1 MPKKS
6 KESKK
11 KRETKTDKKRRR
23 KIAKLD
29 KERAEKIK
37 KERQAL
43 NDKIKKIIPARV
55 GARSRANITEVVA
68 PSGSRGGVGSYKPRR
83 TPQQIKREKEKEA
96 RRILG
101 VKKAEKEIEQL
112 EEPVQRARAV
122 RYNQTVR
129 TPIGGFTGLR
139 EGYGIQSNPN
149 KKLEEKIDN
158 LQSKLS
164 NLEKREKE
172 SVDTPQIREVET
184 RRRPLIEEVQDKSK
198 ELLQSRIRR
207 GVQETQERNRQ
218 REIDRQTLQEK
229 DRQRFRNE
237 RLEKE
242 LQEETQKRLIKID
255 EKEKRKEKRKEK
267 QKRIQEIKEEILD
280 ERKFKD
286 VQEQTDEED
295 FEDEEEII
303 KIQEQNKLV
312 DDIMGDKKERT
323 ITFEPQENFYE
334 VESFNVEE
342 VEKQLRRKDKS
353 NRTNPPSSRKIQTI
367 EEVSKKIIQDLDEE
381 PLLKKEKEKTIQE
394 IKIPS
399 TDTVNIIDEEP
410 EDINIQTEPPQPSI
424 DNTKLIQE
432 QIRKDKLLAQK
443 TALEQARAKDAK
455 IRQRE
460 FLEEEERKQKSKD
473 IVSNI
478 FERPVALSELRE
490 TETEARKKGQGRPK
504 GENVLTVQRDI
515 EQNTDE
521 KRRLVERREQLLIE
535 NQEIINE
542 LFSEYK
548 IDGSVFPI
556 NIREL
561 NKVRS
566 ERDYTT
572 FRNEL
577 IRAIEAS
584 RNIRYRKLRKQI
596 INRTDKFNR
605 LRKEINN
612 LNQKIRK

>member
-1 MPKKS
+1 
-6 KESKK
+6 
-11 KRETKTDKKRRR
+11 
-23 KIAKLD
+23 
-29 KERAEKIK
+29 
-37 KERQAL
+37 
-43 NDKIKKIIPARV
+43 
-55 GARSRANITEVVA
+55 
-68 PSGSRGGVGSYKPRR
+68 
-83 TPQQIKREKEKEA
+83 
-96 RRILG
+96 
-101 VKKAEKEIEQL
+101 
-112 EEPVQRARAV
+112 
-122 RYNQTVR
+122 
-129 TPIGGFTGLR
+129 
-139 EGYGIQSNPN
+139 
-149 KKLEEKIDN
+149 
-158 LQSKLS
+158 
-164 NLEKREKE
+164 
-172 SVDTPQIREVET
+172 
-184 RRRPLIEEVQDKSK
+184 
-198 ELLQSRIRR
+198 
-207 GVQETQERNRQ
+207 
-218 REIDRQTLQEK
+218 
-229 DRQRFRNE
+229 
-237 RLEKE
+237 
-242 LQEETQKRLIKID
+242 
-255 EKEKRKEKRKEK
+255 
-267 QKRIQEIKEEILD
+267 
-280 ERKFKD
+280 
-286 VQEQTDEED
+286 D

-561 NKVRS
+561 N
-566 ERDYTT
+566 
-572 FRNEL
+572 
-577 IRAIEAS
+577 
-584 RNIRYRKLRKQI
+584 
-596 INRTDKFNR
+596 
-605 LRKEINN
+605 
-612 LNQKIRK
+612 